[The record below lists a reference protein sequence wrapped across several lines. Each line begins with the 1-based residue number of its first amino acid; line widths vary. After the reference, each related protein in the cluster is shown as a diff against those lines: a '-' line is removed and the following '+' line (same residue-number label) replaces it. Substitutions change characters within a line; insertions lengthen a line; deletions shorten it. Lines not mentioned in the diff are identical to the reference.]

1 MQSYISKKIEQCKT
15 KIMHA
20 LDRNDYM
27 SAIKLRAV
35 QKEFEEL
42 LNAFDN
48 AGNAAIDTTDK
59 PQIFYTT
66 REAADVLG
74 VHPSSVTRK
83 AAFLHG
89 QKING
94 RWHFPKKIIDEEG
107 LRTRGRVRP
116 GRRPHNSPR

>member
-1 MQSYISKKIEQCKT
+1 MRSFIVNKIEQCK
-15 KIMHA
+15 IELMHA

-42 LNAFDN
+42 LSTFEITDN
-48 AGNAAIDTTDK
+48 AVTDAAVDVHD
-59 PQIFYTT
+59 FYTT
-66 REAADVLG
+66 SEAAAVLG
-74 VHPSSVTRK
+74 VHSSSVTRR

-94 RWHFPKKIIDEEG
+94 RWHFPKDVIDKERLKIQN
-107 LRTRGRVRP
+107 RNRP
-116 GRRPHNSPR
+116 GRKPQK